1 MGTPPPPFPPAAA
14 QYPARRERPALAR
27 PQRYNVQSL
36 VDEDD
41 PLAVAAELDAVRA
54 VLLEAGGQ
62 LQALFTYFAT
72 GDGSGAASVADFERL
87 RLSALQQHLLNTRI
101 TGAGFREAALED
113 VLKRAQALGAA
124 RLVLLGGEEWA
135 AGKVRVKLL
144 ATREEVDVPADALS
158 PQHPAPAAAAGA
170 Q

>member
-113 VLKRAQALGAA
+113 VLKRAQARTPPPPPPPRGRRSA
-124 RLVLLGGEEWA
+124 
-135 AGKVRVKLL
+135 
-144 ATREEVDVPADALS
+144 
-158 PQHPAPAAAAGA
+158 
-170 Q
+170 